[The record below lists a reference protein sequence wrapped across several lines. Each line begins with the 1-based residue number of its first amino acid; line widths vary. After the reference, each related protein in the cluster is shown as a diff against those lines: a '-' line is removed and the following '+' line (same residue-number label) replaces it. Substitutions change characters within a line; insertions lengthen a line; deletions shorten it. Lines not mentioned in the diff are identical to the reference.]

1 VVAKPK
7 LPHSF
12 AAKAERKAA
21 SLRHELGLRPHEPL
35 CAFRLCEHLRIKV
48 VVAQQMVGLSSESL
62 STLCH
67 PSGKHWSALTMLY
80 HPSQQSSHLIIHNG
94 VHSPARQQSNVMH
107 EVAHILC
114 EHELSAV
121 DTANGLPDYMRL
133 YPVEQELEADCLG
146 WTLLLPRAALLFA
159 LGKGWD
165 NATIMEHYQA
175 SAQMVQLRINRTG
188 VKRQLAY
195 MRP

>member
-1 VVAKPK
+1 MP
-7 LPHSF
+7 F
-12 AAKAERKAA
+12 
-21 SLRHELGLRPHEPL
+21 
-35 CAFRLCEHLRIKV
+35 
-48 VVAQQMVGLSSESL
+48 
-62 STLCH
+62 
-67 PSGKHWSALTMLY
+67 
-80 HPSQQSSHLIIHNG
+80 HPSQPSSHLIIHNG

-114 EHELSAV
+114 GHELSAV
-121 DTANGLPDYMRL
+121 DTGKGLPDYMRL
-133 YPVEQELEADCLG
+133 YPQEQELEADCLG

-165 NATIMEHYQA
+165 NAAIMEHYQA